1 VRDVGATK
9 RFRPTGLALELLNKA
24 LRGDLYAVRTL
35 NSSPIQDLTV
45 GAFRSA
51 AGWSAALVSASP
63 LTRTIT
69 LHFPPASA
77 LLPRRVLR
85 LDTSNPEATN
95 EVAEEVR
102 VFEEALVPQET
113 TVSVTLPAWGLIVLL
128 PSTER

>member
-1 VRDVGATK
+1 
-9 RFRPTGLALELLNKA
+9 
-24 LRGDLYAVRTL
+24 
-35 NSSPIQDLTV
+35 
-45 GAFRSA
+45 
-51 AGWSAALVSASP
+51 
-63 LTRTIT
+63 
-69 LHFPPASA
+69 
-77 LLPRRVLR
+77 VLR